1 MEKRDVVVI
10 GGGPAGYVAA
20 IRAAQLGAKV
30 TLIEE
35 DKLGGTCLNRGCIP
49 TKFMLRSVETYQS
62 VKSAERYGIS
72 VSEASLDLPK
82 MQTHKTKVVT
92 DLTSGVGRLL
102 SANKVEVKSGRAKL
116 NSSKQVEID
125 SDQGKRETIDAAK
138 VILATGAR
146 PIVLPVPGADSPDM
160 LGVEDLLELKELPK
174 SLVIIGGGVVGVE
187 MATVLAKLGSQ
198 VSLVEMMP
206 HCLPA
211 QDDEIARV
219 LEGFLGEDGIRV
231 CCSAKVSKIED
242 TAGGKAVVFSNGE
255 SEQKIE
261 AAAVAV
267 SVGYRPN
274 TEGLGLEEC
283 GVAVEKGG
291 IRVNEKMETSVPDIY
306 AAGDVVG
313 GMMLAYIAMAE
324 GAVAAENAAGQ
335 NSKIDYNAVPQCI
348 FTLPEVASVGITEQE
363 AAAQGHEVAIGRFS
377 FAANGMAAI
386 MGEKRGLVKII
397 SEPKYG
403 QILGV
408 HIIGPQATCL
418 IAEAAMAMKLE
429 STVDDILAT
438 IHAHPSLSEAIWEAA
453 ADVKGRAIHN
463 LSRKRGG

>member
-1 MEKRDVVVI
+1 
-10 GGGPAGYVAA
+10 
-20 IRAAQLGAKV
+20 
-30 TLIEE
+30 
-35 DKLGGTCLNRGCIP
+35 
-49 TKFMLRSVETYQS
+49 
-62 VKSAERYGIS
+62 
-72 VSEASLDLPK
+72 
-82 MQTHKTKVVT
+82 
-92 DLTSGVGRLL
+92 
-102 SANKVEVKSGRAKL
+102 
-116 NSSKQVEID
+116 
-125 SDQGKRETIDAAK
+125 
-138 VILATGAR
+138 
-146 PIVLPVPGADSPDM
+146 
-160 LGVEDLLELKELPK
+160 
-174 SLVIIGGGVVGVE
+174 

-211 QDDEIARV
+211 QDDEIALL
-219 LEGFLGEDGIRV
+219 LEGVLREDGIQV
-231 CCSAKVSKIED
+231 CCSARVSKIED
-242 TAGGKAVVFSNGE
+242 VSGGKAVVFSNGE

-274 TEGLGLEEC
+274 TEGLGLKEC
-283 GVAVEKGG
+283 GVVVEKGG
-291 IRVNEKMETSVPDIY
+291 IRVNEKMETSVPNIY

-324 GAVAAENAAGQ
+324 GTVAAENALEQ
-335 NSKIDYNAVPQCI
+335 DSKIDYNAVPQCI
-348 FTLPEVASVGITEQE
+348 FTLPEVASVGLTEQE
-363 AAAQGHEVAIGRFS
+363 AAAQGHEVAIGRFP

-386 MGEKRGLVKII
+386 MGEKRGLVKVI

-418 IAEAAMAMKLE
+418 IAEAVMAMKLE

>member
-1 MEKRDVVVI
+1 MEKRDVVVV

-30 TLIEE
+30 TLVEE

-49 TKFMLRSVETYQS
+49 TKFLLRSVETYHS
-62 VKSAERYGIS
+62 LKSAERYGIS
-72 VSEASLDLPK
+72 VSGTSLDIPK
-82 MQTHKTKVVT
+82 MQAGKTKVVT
-92 DLTSGVGRLL
+92 SLTSGVGGLL
-102 SANKVEVKSGRAKL
+102 AANKVEVKNGRAKL
-116 NSSKQVEID
+116 DSSKQIEID
-125 SDQGKRETIDAAK
+125 SAQGKKETVDAAK
-138 VILATGAR
+138 IILATGAR
-146 PIVLPVPGADSPDM
+146 PIVLPVPGADSRGIM
-160 LGVEDLLELKELPK
+160 SVEDLLELKELPK

-198 VSLVEMMP
+198 VSVVEMMP
-206 HCLPA
+206 HCLPT
-211 QDDEIARV
+211 QDDEIAKV
-219 LEGFLGEDGIRV
+219 LEGVLAEDDIQV
-231 CCSAKVSKIED
+231 WCSAKVTKIED
-242 TAGGKAVVFSNGE
+242 VAAGKAVVFSNGG

-261 AAAVAV
+261 AAAVAI
-267 SVGYRPN
+267 SVGYRAN
-274 TEGLGLEEC
+274 SEGLGLEEC
-283 GVAVEKGG
+283 GVAVEKGA
-291 IRVNEKMETSVPDIY
+291 IQVNEKMETSVPDIY

-324 GAVAAENAAGQ
+324 GTVAAENALEQ
-335 NSKIDYNAVPQCI
+335 DSKIDYSAVPQCI

-363 AAAQGHEVAIGRFS
+363 AAAQGQEVAIGRFP

-386 MGEKRGLVKII
+386 IGEKRGLVKVV

-429 STVDDILAT
+429 STVDDVLAT
-438 IHAHPSLSEAIWEAA
+438 IHAHPSLSEAVWEAA
-453 ADVKGRAIHN
+453 ADVKGRAIHR

>member
-1 MEKRDVVVI
+1 MDKRDVVVV

-30 TLIEE
+30 TLVEE

-49 TKFMLRSVETYQS
+49 TKFLLRSVETYQS
-62 VKSAERYGIS
+62 LKSAERYGIS
-72 VSEASLDLPK
+72 VSGASVDLPK
-82 MQTHKTKVVT
+82 MQAGKAKVVT
-92 DLTSGVGRLL
+92 GLTSGVGGLL
-102 SANKVEVKSGRAKL
+102 AANKVEVKNGRAKL
-116 NSSKQVEID
+116 DSTKQIEIASGKGEKETVEADKI
-125 SDQGKRETIDAAK
+125 
-138 VILATGAR
+138 ILATGAR
-146 PIVLPVPGADSPDM
+146 PIVLPIPGADSPDI

-187 MATVLAKLGSQ
+187 MATVLAKLGVQ

-211 QDDEIARV
+211 QDDEIAQV
-219 LEGFLGEDGIRV
+219 LEGVLTEDGIQV
-231 CCSAKVSKIED
+231 CCSAKVSKIEA
-242 TAGGKAVVFSNGE
+242 TAAGKAVVFSDGE
-255 SEQKIE
+255 AEQKIE
-261 AAAVAV
+261 AAAVAI

-291 IRVNEKMETSVPDIY
+291 IRVNEKMETSIPGIY

-324 GAVAAENAAGQ
+324 GTVAAENALEQDATM
-335 NSKIDYNAVPQCI
+335 DYGVVPQCI

-363 AAAQGHEVAIGRFS
+363 AASQGLAVAIGRFP

-386 MGEKRGLVKII
+386 VGERRGLVKII

-418 IAEAAMAMKLE
+418 IAEAVMAMKLE

-453 ADVKGRAIHN
+453 ADVQGRAIHN